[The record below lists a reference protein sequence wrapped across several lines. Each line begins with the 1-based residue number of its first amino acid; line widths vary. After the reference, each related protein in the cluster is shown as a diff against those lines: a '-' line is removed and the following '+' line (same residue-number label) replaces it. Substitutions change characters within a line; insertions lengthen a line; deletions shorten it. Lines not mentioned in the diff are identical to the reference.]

1 MSLRISRLVA
11 AAACL
16 WLGVIPGQAR
26 EASGVIARFS
36 GTWIGTG
43 QLLFGQ
49 QSGLQFHCELEG
61 EPTKT
66 QLTFRMKGRCWMG
79 GISAPV
85 YGSVRYS
92 AMTDRFH
99 GEFMGGAQG
108 SGVDVEG
115 SEASDGIALTLTRP
129 PARGRLTA
137 QSVNADQMR
146 IMMYFEDPQ
155 SNREIPVV
163 AMGFTRKEAS
173 AMGLPDFLP
182 DVATGSLPAEPE

>member
-1 MSLRISRLVA
+1 MSRTIKCLVA
-11 AAACL
+11 AAASL
-16 WLGVIPGQAR
+16 WLGAVPAKAG
-26 EASGVIARFS
+26 EAAGAMARFS
-36 GTWIGTG
+36 GSWIGTG
-43 QLLFGQ
+43 QLLFGE
-49 QSGLQFHCELEG
+49 QSGLQFHCELDG

-66 QLTFRMKGRCWMG
+66 QLTFRMKGRCWLG

-99 GEFMGGAQG
+99 GEFMGGAKG
-108 SGVDVEG
+108 DGVDVEG
-115 SEASDGIALTLTRP
+115 TEAADGIALTLTRA

-146 IMMYFEDPQ
+146 VMMYFEDHAN
-155 SNREIPVV
+155 NREIPVV
-163 AMGFTRKEAS
+163 AMGFTRKGAS

-182 DVATGSLPAEPE
+182 DVPTGSIAPRQP